1 MTTSSYFKQNLLEIE
16 QKLRELQ
23 DTDQNSIKIRMDVMT
38 DLYCVLHSKQA
49 VTYFMSI
56 YRRTGA
62 HNATIAKDIEDYISE
77 AWTESFRCYDPNK
90 GALLPFLA
98 IRIQNKIIDDERKMG
113 GMVGLPRNGQE
124 RAKLNFISVDQ
135 DNAAAGTQDT
145 KQGILD
151 DYCFRRYNGEEV
163 LENELRDLLVSKWLH
178 SLAAT
183 ILQFENK
190 YPLQTWKELEI
201 DHLVNVILSL
211 AYTYLTRE
219 ACSIL
224 EAESF
229 EPYLGFLHGI
239 RYGRKSL
246 ALDLVEEFRQ
256 PVVDRLVLML
266 FNKHMLGVN
275 DFESSDDG
283 RVILTED
290 GYKIFCREYE
300 RWMTGRNSNAGDPSF
315 RNRIKQQAAVLR
327 KTIQKNEEYVP
338 FSL

>member
-1 MTTSSYFKQNLLEIE
+1 MAPATPWGCNFLQNGDATFSKNACNFFQKKLARNIKCDFRNDAYVFKGRN
-16 QKLRELQ
+16 
-23 DTDQNSIKIRMDVMT
+23 
-38 DLYCVLHSKQA
+38 
-49 VTYFMSI
+49 
-56 YRRTGA
+56 RRPP
-62 HNATIAKDIEDYISE
+62 
-77 AWTESFRCYDPNK
+77 RDP
-90 GALLPFLA
+90 
-98 IRIQNKIIDDERKMG
+98 
-113 GMVGLPRNGQE
+113 
-124 RAKLNFISVDQ
+124 
-135 DNAAAGTQDT
+135 
-145 KQGILD
+145 
-151 DYCFRRYNGEEV
+151 
-163 LENELRDLLVSKWLH
+163 
-178 SLAAT
+178 
-183 ILQFENK
+183 
-190 YPLQTWKELEI
+190 
-201 DHLVNVILSL
+201 VNVILSL
-211 AYTYLTRE
+211 AYTFLTRE

-300 RWMTGRNSNAGDPSF
+300 RWLTGRNSNAGDPSF

>member
-1 MTTSSYFKQNLLEIE
+1 MSVLYLKEQGAFVQKSGERIVVTKKGQTLLDIPVFQVDNIAVIGNIQISTQALHMLMIHGVDVSYFTLSGQYLGLTAAESTRNIFLRFE
-16 QKLRELQ
+16 Q
-23 DTDQNSIKIRMDVMT
+23 
-38 DLYCVLHSKQA
+38 Y
-49 VTYFMSI
+49 
-56 YRRTGA
+56 
-62 HNATIAKDIEDYISE
+62 
-77 AWTESFRCYDPNK
+77 RCYTDESRRMELARCIVDGKIKNQMGLIRNYRWTGSDHDWKADLDRMEQIRKTIPNRENSQELMGTEGICSQIYFGAFASMLKCDFRNDAYVFKGRNRRPPRDP
-90 GALLPFLA
+90 
-98 IRIQNKIIDDERKMG
+98 
-113 GMVGLPRNGQE
+113 
-124 RAKLNFISVDQ
+124 
-135 DNAAAGTQDT
+135 
-145 KQGILD
+145 
-151 DYCFRRYNGEEV
+151 
-163 LENELRDLLVSKWLH
+163 
-178 SLAAT
+178 
-183 ILQFENK
+183 
-190 YPLQTWKELEI
+190 
-201 DHLVNVILSL
+201 VNVILSL
-211 AYTYLTRE
+211 AYTFLTRE